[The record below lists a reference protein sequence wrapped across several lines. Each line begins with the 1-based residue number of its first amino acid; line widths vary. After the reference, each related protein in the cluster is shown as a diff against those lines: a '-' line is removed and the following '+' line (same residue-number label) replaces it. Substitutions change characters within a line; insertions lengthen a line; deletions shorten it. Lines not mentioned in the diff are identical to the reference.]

1 MDIVERLRNPNYHK
15 SSLFAQAYMNEAAN
29 ELEAADKAEAILRQ
43 EIESLRSRAEKAEA
57 ELLTMTRKFNG
68 AVGLK
73 EQQRMRAEYA
83 EATCE
88 KLAKALELADGRI
101 TLLLQEFPETSDKSD
116 HPCATKY
123 VLKKVRGAL
132 SAYRKEASE

>member
-1 MDIVERLRNPNYHK
+1 
-15 SSLFAQAYMNEAAN
+15 
-29 ELEAADKAEAILRQ
+29 
-43 EIESLRSRAEKAEA
+43 
-57 ELLTMTRKFNG
+57 MTRKFNG

>member
-1 MDIVERLRNPNYHK
+1 
-15 SSLFAQAYMNEAAN
+15 
-29 ELEAADKAEAILRQ
+29 
-43 EIESLRSRAEKAEA
+43 
-57 ELLTMTRKFNG
+57 
-68 AVGLK
+68 
-73 EQQRMRAEYA
+73 MRAEYA

-88 KLAKALELADGRI
+88 KLAKALELANGRI

-132 SAYRKEASE
+132 SEYRKEASE